1 MKKRLLLFI
10 ICFVSIASSY
20 AQEISWEKKMR
31 AFKLIDS
38 LLNVYEDYNKF
49 KTQGVDSITTEA
61 ENKFRSLFSDNAD
74 IYNEFVPNLFRN
86 PHIIQQQ
93 NVYDVAYDLDL
104 MDIDKY
110 VKEIR
115 QYYMKGID
123 IIKIRN
129 ISVNL
134 NDFKENVVYITI
146 EKEFRA
152 KSTIGPP
159 VVLFTENSPI
169 TYNRDTV
176 TLTFS
181 FNEDYTGALITKVA
195 NAGKS
200 SKIKFSN
207 DSDGDLVFGSED
219 KCPGT
224 RGVISNRGCPPAF
237 GERIVFNINIG
248 GTLTFVDF
256 SKDKFQNNLTQGY
269 KNTFAPNDNP
279 DQFALKQDF
288 NIFKK
293 STLGQWHAAAEL
305 EYYFGRKKRIIGLG
319 LGMIYTNAKQT
330 IGIDNFY
337 VSFIDKNI
345 DPENKHTIESV
356 RKIISAD
363 NIEEQIN
370 YSILTAPILFLKYK
384 YNISNKN
391 ADAVTSFL
399 KLSIGVGPS
408 FTKAQWSFTKDAP
421 AFNYYSYA
429 KYDPSIGKFIA
440 TDINDDLSSPSVIKF
455 DNSKSNA
462 LEDLLLYGS
471 SLTPQISDNNKNI
484 GFKGLTL
491 TYIGKIQ
498 FAKLITG
505 KLYYNA
511 GLVVI
516 YTQLNNSESSVYYNT
531 YWKENKTD
539 YSNGNREL
547 KSYQSLTKGIGR
559 NNILSW
565 GINVGLTYA
574 IFNR

>member
-1 MKKRLLLFI
+1 MKKIILTALLSCVFI
-10 ICFVSIASSY
+10 SGWS
-20 AQEISWEKKMR
+20 QDISWDKKLK

-49 KTQGVDSITTEA
+49 KTSGSDTITNEA
-61 ENKFRSLFSDNAD
+61 ITKFRSLFSDNAD

-86 PHIIQQQ
+86 PQVIQQQ

-104 MDIDKY
+104 VDIDKY
-110 VKEIR
+110 ISELKQFYKR
-115 QYYMKGID
+115 GID

-134 NDFKENVVYITI
+134 NEFKEDVVYITI

-152 KSTIGPP
+152 KSSIGTP
-159 VVLFTENSPI
+159 VVLFPENSPI
-169 TYNRDTV
+169 TYNRDTI

-181 FNEDYTGALITKVA
+181 FNEDYTAALITKVV
-195 NAGKS
+195 NSGKI

-207 DSDGDLVFGSED
+207 DSDGDLVFGNED
-219 KCPGT
+219 KCPGS
-224 RGVISNRGCPPAF
+224 RGILSNRGCPPAF
-237 GERIVFNINIG
+237 GERIVFNINAG

-256 SKDKFQNNLTQGY
+256 NKEKFQTNLTEGY
-269 KNTFAPNDNP
+269 KNTFSPNDDP
-279 DQFALKQDF
+279 AQFALKEDF
-288 NIFKK
+288 NVIKK
-293 STLGQWHAAAEL
+293 SSLGQWHAAAEL
-305 EYYFGRKKRIIGLG
+305 EYYFGRKKRVFGIGLG
-319 LGMIYTNAKQT
+319 AIYTNAKQT
-330 IGIDNFY
+330 VGIDNFF

-345 DPENKHTIESV
+345 DAENKQTIESV
-356 RKIISAD
+356 RKIISSD

-384 YNISNKN
+384 FNISGKSSEG
-391 ADAVTSFL
+391 VTSFL
-399 KLSIGVGPS
+399 KFSAGVGPS
-408 FTKAQWSFTKDAP
+408 FTRARWTFTKDEP
-421 AFNYYSYA
+421 SFNYFSYA
-429 KYDPSIGKFIA
+429 KYDKSIGKFVA
-440 TDINDDLSSPSVIKF
+440 TDINDDLNAPGVIKF

-471 SLTPQISDNNKNI
+471 SLTPNIPSDKTLGI
-484 GFKGLTL
+484 EGLTL
-491 TYIGKIQ
+491 TYIGKVQ

-516 YTQLNNSESSVYYNT
+516 YTQLNNSKSSVYYST
-531 YWKENKTD
+531 YWKEDKTD
-539 YSNGNREL
+539 FSNNNRKL
-547 KSYQSLTKGIGR
+547 ASYQSLTNGIGR

-574 IFNR
+574 LYNR